1 MWPSAFLDPCRGGS
15 ILREK
20 IFLVLDTMN
29 EDLRPKISNNDLPQS
44 KNGQCSNGPAKG
56 KNLRCGER
64 ALGQTETGR
73 CRERNREER
82 ERGEGG
88 REVTSL
94 LGALTLHKLF
104 LNECTRNSINIT
116 IKQSGCEHPK
126 QASWLI
132 ASSFFFFCSFV
143 TIPFPK
149 CLIPIADAPKLL

>member
-1 MWPSAFLDPCRGGS
+1 M
-15 ILREK
+15 
-20 IFLVLDTMN
+20 IF
-29 EDLRPKISNNDLPQS
+29 PK
-44 KNGQCSNGPAKG
+44 AKMVNVQMVQQKE

-73 CRERNREER
+73 CGERNREER

-116 IKQSGCEHPK
+116 IKQSGCEHLK

-132 ASSFFFFCSFV
+132 ACSFFFFFLFFCNNSISKV
-143 TIPFPK
+143 
-149 CLIPIADAPKLL
+149 LDSHR